1 LSPTP
6 TAHGGAPSGSA
17 APAPG
22 AASSGSLVW
31 RLISEYVRPQAW
43 RLGLAALCMAV
54 VAATTGALAWLL
66 QPAVDRIFIDKDPMM
81 LWLVPT
87 GVIVVTI
94 VKSLADYAQSMLMAF
109 VGQRIIADTQVRMF
123 GHMMRAD
130 LAWLNDAHSGKLLST
145 FLYDAQLL
153 RESVSRAITGMAKD
167 FLSVLFLAGVMFWQ
181 NWRLGLVSV
190 LVFPI
195 AGLAIRRLGKRMRK
209 ASNLAQEE
217 TGTLAALLNERLSGA
232 RLVKAYGM
240 ETAETERIRVSID
253 KRLGHIMKT
262 VATRS
267 AASPM
272 TDALG
277 GIAIAATILYAGHAA
292 RADAMTLGAFTSFL
306 GAMLMAYQP
315 LKSLANM
322 NAALQEGLAAAER
335 IFATL
340 DVVPDI
346 RDEPGRPPLRIFGG
360 EIAFR
365 DVRMT
370 YPDGTV
376 ALDGVSFTVPAG
388 RTLALVGPSGG
399 GKTTALNLIPR
410 FWDATSG
417 AVEIDGQNVAQVGL
431 ASLRSQM
438 ALVAQE
444 ATLFDDTVAANIAYG
459 RPGAERREVEAAAR
473 AAAAHEFIRDLP
485 NGYDTVV
492 GENGVKLSGG
502 QRQRIAI
509 ARAML
514 RDAPILLLDEATSA
528 LDTASEAR
536 VQAALAELMRGRTT
550 VLIAHR
556 LSTVVDADRIVVIEH
571 GRVVESGRHA
581 ELIARG
587 GAYARLYAQQAGHA
601 AEPAPLRAQAGAGL
615 AAG

>member
-1 LSPTP
+1 MR
-6 TAHGGAPSGSA
+6 
-17 APAPG
+17 G
-22 AASSGSLVW
+22 AASRVLVW
-31 RLISEYVRPQAW
+31 RLIREYVRPQAW
-43 RLGLAALCMAV
+43 RLAGAAACMAI
-54 VAATTGALAWLL
+54 VAATTAALAWLL
-66 QPAVDRIFIDKDPMM
+66 QPAIDRIFIDKDQTM

-87 GVIVVTI
+87 GVILVTI
-94 VKSLADYAQSMLMAF
+94 VKSLADYGQSMLMAF

-130 LAWLNDAHSGKLLST
+130 LAWLNDSHTGKLLSS

-153 RESVSRAITGMAKD
+153 RESVSRAITGMSKD
-167 FLSVLFLAGVMFWQ
+167 FLSVVFLAGVMFWQ

-190 LVFPI
+190 FVFPV
-195 AGLAIRRLGKRMRK
+195 AGAGIRRLGKRMRK

-217 TGTLAALLNERLSGA
+217 TGTLSALLNERLAGA

-240 ETAETERIRVSID
+240 ETSETARIRDSID
-253 KRLGHIMKT
+253 RRLGHIMKT

-277 GIAIAATILYAGHAA
+277 GIAIAGVILYAGHAA
-292 RADAMTLGAFTSFL
+292 KADAMSLGAFTSFL

-335 IFATL
+335 VFATL
-340 DVVPDI
+340 DVVPSI
-346 RDEPGRPPLRIFGG
+346 RDEAGSPPLRMAGG

-410 FWDATSG
+410 FWDTSSG
-417 AVEIDGQNVAQVGL
+417 TVEIDGQDVSRVSL
-431 ASLRSQM
+431 ASLRGQM
-438 ALVAQE
+438 ALVAQD
-444 ATLFDDTVAANIAYG
+444 ATLFDDSVAANIAYG
-459 RPGAERREVEAAAR
+459 RPDAGRDEIEAAAR
-473 AAAAHEFIRDLP
+473 AAAAHDFIADLP
-485 NGYDTVV
+485 NGYDTQV

-528 LDTASEAR
+528 LDTESEAR
-536 VQAALAELMRGRTT
+536 VQAALAALMRGRTT

-556 LSTVVDADRIVVIEH
+556 LSTVVDADRIVVIEG

-587 GAYARLYAQQAGHA
+587 GAYARLYAQQG
-601 AEPAPLRAQAGAGL
+601 GAGSGPPPGDG
-615 AAG
+615 ARAPGVATV

>member
-1 LSPTP
+1 
-6 TAHGGAPSGSA
+6 
-17 APAPG
+17 
-22 AASSGSLVW
+22 
-31 RLISEYVRPQAW
+31 
-43 RLGLAALCMAV
+43 
-54 VAATTGALAWLL
+54 
-66 QPAVDRIFIDKDPMM
+66 
-81 LWLVPT
+81 
-87 GVIVVTI
+87 
-94 VKSLADYAQSMLMAF
+94 
-109 VGQRIIADTQVRMF
+109 MF

-167 FLSVLFLAGVMFWQ
+167 FLSVVFLTGVMFWQ

-190 LVFPI
+190 FVFPV
-195 AGLAIRRLGKRMRK
+195 AGMAIRRLGKRMRK

-277 GIAIAATILYAGHAA
+277 GIAIAATILYAGYAA
-292 RADAMTLGAFTSFL
+292 RADAMSLGAFTSFL

-335 IFATL
+335 VFATL
-340 DVVPDI
+340 DVMPDI
-346 RDEPGRPPLRIFGG
+346 RDEAGRPPLRIAGG

-417 AVEIDGQNVAQVGL
+417 AVEIDGQNVARVSL

-459 RPGAERREVEAAAR
+459 RPGAERREIEAAAR

-587 GAYARLYAQQAGHA
+587 GAYARLYAQQAGHGA
-601 AEPAPLRAQAGAGL
+601 ADPAPLRAQAGAGL